1 MKINFDHQIFTMQ
14 PYGGISRYYKIL
26 AQNFSKMNHDIS
38 IFCGI
43 YQNNYLSDLP
53 TGIVKGIKIKKNLPK
68 TTLLLLHIN
77 RVFSEIMTFFS
88 KPDIIHETYY
98 SSHIRFNSKPI
109 RITTA
114 HDMIHEEFP
123 SHFSSNDKTIKF
135 KNRTFDEVDHIICI
149 SNNTKKDLIRHY
161 HIDNNKISV
170 IYHGININFFKK
182 PRLRINGLKLPYLLY
197 VGRRD
202 SYKNFNRFL
211 EACSTSVKIR
221 NNYKIVAF
229 GGGKFTENEL
239 LLIKKFKFSDGNV
252 IQMNGDDETLASL
265 YTFASCFIYPSLYE
279 GFGLSPLEAMASGC
293 PVVASNTSSIPEV
306 VGDAGV
312 LFNPN
317 DFNSIRTSI
326 ESVLNNTLLREKLV
340 RLGHNRVK
348 LFSWEKCSEETLMLY
363 NTLLNEKE
371 K

>member
-26 AQNFSKMNHDIS
+26 AQNFSKLDCDIRV
-38 IFCGI
+38 FCGI

-53 TGIVKGIKIKKNLPK
+53 FGIVKGIKIKKNPAK
-68 TTLLLLHIN
+68 TTLLLLLVN
-77 RVFSEIMTFFS
+77 RLFSEIMMFFS

-98 SSHIRFNSKPI
+98 SSYKRFNSKPI

-123 SHFSSNDKTIKF
+123 SHFSSNDKTVKF
-135 KNRTFDEVDHIICI
+135 KSLTFNKVDHIICI
-149 SNNTKKDLIRHY
+149 SNNTKKDLIKHY

-170 IYHGININFFKK
+170 IYHGIDINFFKK
-182 PRLRINGLKLPYLLY
+182 PRFRVPTLEQPYLLY

-211 EACSTSVKIR
+211 EACSSSDKIK

-239 LLIKKFKFSDGNV
+239 LLIKKFKFADGYV

-306 VGDAGV
+306 IGHAGV

-348 LFSWEKCSEETLMLY
+348 LFSWEKCSEETLSLY
-363 NTLLNEKE
+363 NKLLNER
-371 K
+371 